1 MEYFNE
7 EHNLFRESLREFLNR
22 ELSPNIEV
30 WEKDGKIP
38 KSIWKKMG
46 DMGFLGL
53 SFPEKYG
60 GGDLDFFF
68 EVIFNEELGRLNS
81 GGFVVTQQV
90 VQYMSAP
97 YIHKYGSDTLKDK
110 YLPGIISGDLIS
122 CIGITE
128 PDAGSDTKNIQTRAE
143 LIGNEYV
150 INGSKT
156 FITNGLYGDFIIL
169 VVKTNPKAGSKG
181 VSLICVDLDQNG
193 ITKNKIN
200 KLGWHSSDTAELSFD
215 NVRVPKENLIGE
227 EGKGFYYLMNGLQ
240 LERLCFLPS
249 NVATMEYAL
258 SESLNYMS
266 QRNAFGRT
274 IDKFQVLRHRISQ
287 LSSELEALKA
297 FSYYCCDLFDKGI
310 YDVKS
315 CSMGK
320 LIVTE
325 LHEKI
330 STQCLQ
336 FFGGNGYTE
345 DYPMARM
352 FRDSRIGTIGGGTS
366 EIMREIIAK
375 VVIDDVRYEKEK
387 SNINSKVSSVNTNFS
402 NQDNFSSLEKLDKH
416 DLTLATKTI
425 TIAENTINITIK
437 HINQTDNN
445 GERKSSSQVI
455 RHQIA
460 QLASEIECSKQFIL
474 SINNKFETTKNLE
487 KQISMAKLT
496 SMQLMDRVVSEC
508 FDMFESCDSLDQ
520 HPLEK
525 TFQRSKMI
533 QISNSKRNLHDNISK
548 LIIEK

>member
-1 MEYFNE
+1 M
-7 EHNLFRESLREFLNR
+7 
-22 ELSPNIEV
+22 
-30 WEKDGKIP
+30 
-38 KSIWKKMG
+38 
-46 DMGFLGL
+46 
-53 SFPEKYG
+53 
-60 GGDLDFFF
+60 
-68 EVIFNEELGRLNS
+68 
-81 GGFVVTQQV
+81 
-90 VQYMSAP
+90 
-97 YIHKYGSDTLKDK
+97 
-110 YLPGIISGDLIS
+110 
-122 CIGITE
+122 
-128 PDAGSDTKNIQTRAE
+128 
-143 LIGNEYV
+143 
-150 INGSKT
+150 
-156 FITNGLYGDFIIL
+156 IL
-169 VVKTNPKAGSKG
+169 VVKTDPKAGSKG

-215 NVRVPKENLIGE
+215 NVRVPKENLVGE

-274 IDKFQVLRHRISQ
+274 IDKFEVLRHRLSQ

-297 FSYYCCDLFDKGI
+297 FSYYCCDLFDRGI

-508 FDMFESCDSLDQ
+508 FDMFESFDSLDQ